1 MDELVQ
7 RVVTAEDALTH
18 IEIRARQSGVVHE
31 LNVHTVGG
39 VIGPAETVM
48 GIVEDE
54 KVIEARVAPTDIDQ
68 VTSDKRQCCAS
79 RPSTSVLLLW
89 SLAERYQWWH
99 RMLRKNRSPA

>member
-48 GIVEDE
+48 GIV
-54 KVIEARVAPTDIDQ
+54 
-68 VTSDKRQCCAS
+68 
-79 RPSTSVLLLW
+79 
-89 SLAERYQWWH
+89 
-99 RMLRKNRSPA
+99 